1 MYWLSSLEYACN
13 CSIEYVDVAFHLS
26 LGLTYHMWVFTR
38 CPRLPYRGFV
48 FGGALLCASCLS
60 TRSQNIQ
67 LLSCLYLSYPQI
79 VYLLIVRL
87 AACQALVRRCMI
99 WHVHPFLFLCVGT
112 VLLPT
117 IICERFHGSCF
128 IWILQPHA
136 LCSQFASYL
145 GSISIGTLIVAHSFH
160 FHSFF
165 PLALVAFVIV
175 WQHYWP
181 SSVIRQTADIHLFFR
196 SPNILARG
204 SHIAGSTTSQI
215 IPTFSSVDFTSLLFT
230 WAGFLTSGDTV
241 GFMFPIS
248 PSTS

>member
-60 TRSQNIQ
+60 TRSQSIQ

-204 SHIAGSTTSQI
+204 SHIAGSTISQI

-230 WAGFLTSGDTV
+230 WAGFLTWGDTV

>member
-1 MYWLSSLEYACN
+1 MPATVQSNMLMLLFICPWGLLTICIECSLDVPVCHIVALYLAAH
-13 CSIEYVDVAFHLS
+13 SYVPLVSVLDLKAFS
-26 LGLTYHMWVFTR
+26 CWV
-38 CPRLPYRGFV
+38 V
-48 FGGALLCASCLS
+48 S
-60 TRSQNIQ
+60 
-67 LLSCLYLSYPQI
+67 LSYPQI
-79 VYLLIVRL
+79 VYLLIVWL

-160 FHSFF
+160 FYSFF

-181 SSVIRQTADIHLFFR
+181 SSVIRQTADIHLFPR

-204 SHIAGSTTSQI
+204 SHIAGSTTSQ
-215 IPTFSSVDFTSLLFT
+215 FQ
-230 WAGFLTSGDTV
+230 
-241 GFMFPIS
+241 
-248 PSTS
+248 

>member
-1 MYWLSSLEYACN
+1 MYMCWLSSLEYACN

-26 LGLTYHMWVFTR
+26 LGLAYHMYWVFTR

-60 TRSQNIQ
+60 TRSQAF
-67 LLSCLYLSYPQI
+67 SCWVVYIFQYPQI
-79 VYLLIVRL
+79 VYLLIVWL

-112 VLLPT
+112 FLLPT

-165 PLALVAFVIV
+165 PLPLLHLSLYGNIIDRRL
-175 WQHYWP
+175 
-181 SSVIRQTADIHLFFR
+181 SSDRRQTF
-196 SPNILARG
+196 
-204 SHIAGSTTSQI
+204 TC
-215 IPTFSSVDFTSLLFT
+215 FSAHRIFLQEAHTLRAPQLLN
-230 WAGFLTSGDTV
+230 SNV
-241 GFMFPIS
+241 
-248 PSTS
+248 